1 MVTLTWWI
9 LKRNCES
16 CKRAASVLQ
25 KGCLWSCKRAITLTL
40 PHCAL
45 EEGSSCLR
53 KWHHKQHRHEE
64 SQKIHHVEIYSFQRK
79 TIDFNSYVES
89 GDDNLFLLDIS

>member
-9 LKRNCES
+9 LKRDCES

-45 EEGSSCLR
+45 KKEAAVSGSGTTCWPHVSEKAVQFL
-53 KWHHKQHRHEE
+53 Q
-64 SQKIHHVEIYSFQRK
+64 IHTF
-79 TIDFNSYVES
+79 
-89 GDDNLFLLDIS
+89 

>member
-45 EEGSSCLR
+45 EKGSS
-53 KWHHKQHRHEE
+53 
-64 SQKIHHVEIYSFQRK
+64 SQEVAPHAGHMFLKKLFIFFRFIHSK
-79 TIDFNSYVES
+79 PTGSC
-89 GDDNLFLLDIS
+89 